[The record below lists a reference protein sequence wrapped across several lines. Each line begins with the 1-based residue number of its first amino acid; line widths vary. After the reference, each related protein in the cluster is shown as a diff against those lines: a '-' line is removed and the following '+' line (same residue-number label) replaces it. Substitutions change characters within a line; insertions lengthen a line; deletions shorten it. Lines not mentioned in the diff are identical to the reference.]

1 MKLPRLAV
9 LALLLLAGGCAT
21 ERTDPIPKDG
31 EMSRKITWVITED
44 TQTACRNAGRRPL
57 LYKTLGCAVWKD
69 SGNCVIYA
77 RPPRTEDDR
86 RAMETLGHEML
97 HCFAGHFHHQP

>member
-1 MKLPRLAV
+1 VSRTLGALLA
-9 LALLLLAGGCAT
+9 ALLLAGCAT
-21 ERTDPIPKDG
+21 SRVDPIPKEG

-44 TQTACRNAGRRPL
+44 TQTACRDAGRRPL

-69 SGNCVIYA
+69 PTNCVIYA

-97 HCFAGHFHHQP
+97 HCFAGHFHNQP